1 MLEILLIPAAVGAI
15 GILGPKFGKMS
26 DRKKVEKIFK
36 NVGIGIKDKVM
47 KDGHE
52 VTKWT
57 YPRFHKKE
65 VIKDGEEQVGTR
77 YIYSMPL
84 GSSSK
89 ILDKVKE
96 AHIFVEG
103 LNKPVDV
110 EYDKVIGKVH
120 IDVFD
125 RHTPEMV
132 ELKSIPDTKGWKVP
146 IGQNY
151 KETIWHDFEKIPH
164 QTVAGTTRYG
174 KTVFMKSSMTYLIE
188 QHPKDVEF
196 IIIDLKGGLE
206 FHAYRGLQQVQY
218 VASNASDAYKIL
230 KSVKENMRK
239 LEILFKQRNY
249 TNVVD
254 SPIKRRT
261 FILVDEAAQLASEPW
276 MKPEVKKVL
285 GECQSILSEV
295 ARIGGALGYR
305 LIYGTQYPTADTLPR
320 QIKQNA
326 DAKISFRLPTGY
338 ASAVAIDD
346 YGAEELPSGKPG
358 RGLFKTHELR
368 EFQAPYISDEEMRER
383 LMKYEI
389 VKILDVNPDDVVE
402 YAEENDTRG
411 TDLVKFR

>member
-1 MLEILLIPAAVGAI
+1 MFEILLIPAAVGAI

-26 DRKKVEKIFK
+26 DKKKVEKIFK
-36 NVGIGIKDKVM
+36 NVGIGIKDKVI

-77 YIYSMPL
+77 YTYTMPL

-110 EYDKVIGKVH
+110 EYDRVIGKVH

-125 RHTPEMV
+125 RHTPERV
-132 ELKSIPDTKGWKVP
+132 ELKNIPDTEGWKVP

-206 FHAYRGLQQVQY
+206 FNPYKGLLQVQY
-218 VASNASDAYKIL
+218 VASNPEEAYKVLTTVI
-230 KSVKENMRK
+230 ENMRK
-239 LEILFKQRNY
+239 LEEYFKRNY
-249 TNVVD
+249 WSNIVD
-254 SPIKRRT
+254 SPLKKRT
-261 FILVDEAAQLASEPW
+261 FILVDEAAQLAPEGW
-276 MKPEVKKVL
+276 MPKQQKALL
-285 GECQSILSEV
+285 GACQSMLSEV

-389 VKILDVNPDDVVE
+389 VKVLDVSPDDVVE
-402 YAEENDTRG
+402 HAEENVTRG